1 MDRQRKRS
9 IVFGVTGAITYLGL
23 WELMSQL
30 EVVDSNMIPPPTRV
44 FEAAFGLFVTGEMVG
59 HLYVS
64 IRRAVVG
71 FTIGGVG
78 GIAVGIATARFAIF
92 RQVTEPL
99 IQMFR
104 AIPSIA
110 FVPLAIFWFGLGE
123 NSKVFL
129 IAWGV
134 FFPVW
139 VNTFLG
145 VRDVSPLILRA
156 AATLGASD
164 RRMLLSVVL
173 PAALSFVLAGLR
185 ISLSVAFVLLVASEI
200 VGAVQGVGYLI
211 QLSQMVYR
219 VDQMFVGLFLLG
231 LLGFCA
237 DRIFIMVVARL
248 FPWYGAEA
256 RASIRR

>member
-1 MDRQRKRS
+1 VATDRRAILLG
-9 IVFGVTGAITYLGL
+9 IVGTGLFLGG
-23 WELMSQL
+23 WEALSRL
-30 EVVDSNMIPPPTRV
+30 EIVDSNLIPPPTRV
-44 FEAAFGLFVTGEMVG
+44 ARTVHDLFVSGEMPG

-64 IRRAVVG
+64 IRRALIG
-71 FTIGGVG
+71 FLLGAGLGTIIGV
-78 GIAVGIATARFAIF
+78 ATARWAFF
-92 RQVTEPL
+92 RHLTEPL

-123 NSKVFL
+123 VSKIFL

-145 VRDVSPLILRA
+145 VRDVSPVILRA
-156 AATLGASD
+156 ASTLGASG
-164 RRMLLSVVL
+164 RQRLFYVVL
-173 PAALSFVLAGLR
+173 PAALPFVLAGLR

-219 VDQMFVGLFLLG
+219 VDQMFVGLLFLG
-231 LLGFCA
+231 LLGFSA
-237 DRIFIMVVARL
+237 DRLFVLVVQRL
-248 FPWYGAEA
+248 FPWYGAEERAA
-256 RASIRR
+256 RRL